1 MWPFIVGAV
10 VGVGAIAKSVFD
22 RLKEEEEE
30 IKRLEEEENKRL
42 LESGILEVDEMT
54 GKEFERFLDVHF
66 RKLGYSVS
74 LTQDTQDY
82 GADLILYKDGYKT
95 VVQAK
100 RSKNPV
106 GIKAV
111 QEVAG
116 AVRHYKGNKA
126 RVITNNRFTENAYN
140 LADSNE
146 VELWDRKQ
154 LIEFIL
160 IAKKCK

>member
-1 MWPFIVGAV
+1 MKPFLVRAAAIVGD
-10 VGVGAIAKSVFD
+10 IAALVFETI
-22 RLKEEEEE
+22 KEEES
-30 IKRLEEEENKRL
+30 KKL
-42 LESGILEVDEMT
+42 LSDSGILEVDAMT
-54 GKEFERFLDVHF
+54 GKEFEKFLEIHF
-66 RKLGYSVS
+66 RNFGYSVT
-74 LTQDTQDY
+74 LTQDSQDY
-82 GADLILYKDGYKT
+82 GADLILYKDGSKT

-126 RVITNNRFTENAYN
+126 RVITNNRFTENACK
-140 LADSNE
+140 LAKSND
-146 VELWDRKQ
+146 VELWDRKK

-160 IAKKCK
+160 IAKNSGVMHSD

>member
-1 MWPFIVGAV
+1 MKPFIVRAAAI
-10 VGVGAIAKSVFD
+10 VGDIAGLVFD
-22 RLKEEEEE
+22 TLKEEES
-30 IKRLEEEENKRL
+30 RKRL
-42 LESGILEVDEMT
+42 LNSGILEVDVMT
-54 GKEFERFLDVHF
+54 GKEFEIFLDVHF
-66 RKLGYSVS
+66 KKMGYNVI
-74 LTQDTQDY
+74 LTQDSQDY
-82 GADLILYKDGYKT
+82 GADLILYKDGSKT

-116 AVRHYKGNKA
+116 AVRHYNGNKG

-140 LADSNE
+140 LAKSND
-146 VELWDRKQ
+146 VELWDRKK

-160 IAKKCK
+160 TAKHYK

>member
-1 MWPFIVGAV
+1 MKPFLVRAAAV
-10 VGVGAIAKSVFD
+10 IGDIAALVFD
-22 RLKEEEEE
+22 TLKEEEE
-30 IKRLEEEENKRL
+30 KNRL
-42 LESGILEVDEMT
+42 LDSGIIEVDEMT
-54 GKEFERFLDVHF
+54 GKEFEIFLNVNF
-66 RKLGYSVS
+66 INLGYTVT
-74 LTQDTQDY
+74 LTQDSQDY
-82 GADLILYKDGYKT
+82 GADLILYKDGSRT

-116 AVRHYKGNKA
+116 AVRHYKGNKG

-140 LADSNE
+140 LAKSND
-146 VELWDRKQ
+146 VELWDRKK

-160 IAKKCK
+160 LAKNCK

>member
-1 MWPFIVGAV
+1 MKPFIVKAAAV
-10 VGVGAIAKSVFD
+10 FGVIATSVLD
-22 RLKEEEEE
+22 TLKEEES
-30 IKRLEEEENKRL
+30 RKRL
-42 LESGILEVDEMT
+42 LDSGILEVDEMT
-54 GKEFERFLDVHF
+54 GKEFENFLYLYF
-66 RKLGYSVS
+66 INFGYSVK
-74 LTQDTQDY
+74 LTQDSQDY
-82 GADLILYKDGYKT
+82 GADLILYKDGSKT

-116 AVRHYKGNKA
+116 AVKYYNGNKG

-140 LADSNE
+140 LAESNDI
-146 VELWDRKQ
+146 ELWDRKR

-160 IAKKCK
+160 TAKKCK

>member
-1 MWPFIVGAV
+1 MKPFIVKAAAV
-10 VGVGAIAKSVFD
+10 FGVIATSVLD
-22 RLKEEEEE
+22 TLKEEES
-30 IKRLEEEENKRL
+30 RKRL
-42 LESGILEVDEMT
+42 LDSGILEVDEMT
-54 GKEFERFLDVHF
+54 GKEFENFLYLYF
-66 RKLGYSVS
+66 INFGYSVK
-74 LTQDTQDY
+74 LTQDSQDY
-82 GADLILYKDGYKT
+82 GADLILYKDGSKT

-116 AVRHYKGNKA
+116 AVKHYNGNKG

-140 LADSNE
+140 LAESNDI
-146 VELWDRKQ
+146 ELWDRKR

-160 IAKKCK
+160 TAKKCK

>member
-1 MWPFIVGAV
+1 MKPFIVKAAAVIGDIAAV
-10 VGVGAIAKSVFD
+10 VFD
-22 RLKEEEEE
+22 TLKAEES
-30 IKRLEEEENKRL
+30 RKRL
-42 LESGILEVDEMT
+42 LDSGILEVDEMT
-54 GKEFERFLDVHF
+54 GKEFENFLAIHF
-66 RKLGYSVS
+66 INCGYSVT
-74 LTQDTQDY
+74 LTQDSQDY
-82 GADLILYKDGYKT
+82 GADLILYKDGSKT

-146 VELWDRKQ
+146 VELWDRKK

-160 IAKKCK
+160 IAKNCK

>member
-1 MWPFIVGAV
+1 MKSFIVRAAGII
-10 VGVGAIAKSVFD
+10 GDIAALAFD
-22 RLKEEEEE
+22 TLKEEKQR
-30 IKRLEEEENKRL
+30 KRLSD
-42 LESGILEVDEMT
+42 SGILEVDAMT
-54 GKEFERFLDVHF
+54 GKEFEIFLDVHF
-66 RKLGYSVS
+66 RNCGYIVN
-74 LTQDTQDY
+74 LTQDSQDY
-82 GADLILYKDGYKT
+82 GADLILYKDGLKI

-140 LADSNE
+140 LAKSND
-146 VELWDRKQ
+146 VELWDRKK

-160 IAKKCK
+160 TAKNY

>member
-1 MWPFIVGAV
+1 MLDLNKVAEW
-10 VGVGAIAKSVFD
+10 
-22 RLKEEEEE
+22 
-30 IKRLEEEENKRL
+30 LELERSL
-42 LESGILEVDEMT
+42 LESGILEVDSMT
-54 GKEFERFLDVHF
+54 GKEFERFLSLHF
-66 RKLGYSVS
+66 EKLGYIAI
-74 LTQDTQDY
+74 LTQDSQDY
-82 GADLILYKDGYKT
+82 GADLILYKDGSKT

-116 AVRHYKGNKA
+116 AVRHYKGNKG

-140 LADSNE
+140 LAESNDI
-146 VELWDRKQ
+146 ELWDRKK

-160 IAKKCK
+160 TAKKCK

>member
-1 MWPFIVGAV
+1 MRPFIVKAAAV
-10 VGVGAIAKSVFD
+10 IGDIAALVFD
-22 RLKEEEEE
+22 TLKEEDSR
-30 IKRLEEEENKRL
+30 KRLS
-42 LESGILEVDEMT
+42 ESGILEVDAMT
-54 GKEFERFLDVHF
+54 GKEFEKFLEVHF
-66 RKLGYSVS
+66 VNLGYSVT
-74 LTQDTQDY
+74 LTQDSQDY
-82 GADLILYKDGYKT
+82 GADLILYKDGSTT

-140 LADSNE
+140 LAESND
-146 VELWDRKQ
+146 VELWDRKR

-160 IAKKCK
+160 TANHCQ

>member
-1 MWPFIVGAV
+1 MKHFIVRAAAIIGDVAV
-10 VGVGAIAKSVFD
+10 AVFD
-22 RLKEEEEE
+22 TLKEEES
-30 IKRLEEEENKRL
+30 RKRL
-42 LESGILEVDEMT
+42 LDSGMVEVDAMT
-54 GKEFERFLDVHF
+54 GKEFEEFLRVHF
-66 RKLGYSVS
+66 INCGYSVT
-74 LTQDTQDY
+74 LTQDSQDY
-82 GADLILYKDGYKT
+82 GADLILYKDSLKT

-126 RVITNNRFTENAYN
+126 RVITNNRFTENAYK
-140 LADSNE
+140 LAESND
-146 VELWDRKQ
+146 VELWDRKE

-160 IAKKCK
+160 IAKHCN

>member
-1 MWPFIVGAV
+1 MWPFIVGGAAV
-10 VGVGAIAKSVFD
+10 AVAIAKSVVD
-22 RLKEEEEE
+22 RWKEEEEE
-30 IKRLEEEENKRL
+30 KRLEEEEKRLEEEEKRL
-42 LESGILEVDEMT
+42 LDSGILEVDEMT

-66 RKLGYSVS
+66 RNFGYGVT

-82 GADLILYKDGYKT
+82 GADLILYKDGSKT

-116 AVRHYKGNKA
+116 AVRHYKGNTG
-126 RVITNNRFTENAYN
+126 RVITNYRFTENAYN
-140 LADSNE
+140 LAKSNDI
-146 VELWDRKQ
+146 EL
-154 LIEFIL
+154 
-160 IAKKCK
+160 

>member
-1 MWPFIVGAV
+1 MKPFLVRAAAV
-10 VGVGAIAKSVFD
+10 IGDIAALVFD
-22 RLKEEEEE
+22 TLKEEEE
-30 IKRLEEEENKRL
+30 KKRL
-42 LESGILEVDEMT
+42 LDSGIIEVDEMT
-54 GKEFERFLDVHF
+54 GKEFEIFLDVHF
-66 RKLGYSVS
+66 KKLGYSVT
-74 LTQDTQDY
+74 LTQDSQDY
-82 GADLILYKDGYKT
+82 GADLILYKDGSKT

-140 LADSNE
+140 LAKSND
-146 VELWDRKQ
+146 VELWDRKR

-160 IAKKCK
+160 IAKNCK